1 MSRTAT
7 WFAVVALL
15 AGTALAGA
23 CQTTPS
29 EVEEAPLGEA
39 GQKKLRNAL
48 VGSWRKAESP
58 TVPGQQGAQAAG
70 AAPAQQGE
78 AGGNQGNEKTIIW
91 TFAKDGT
98 GSKTTKSSPDADGTE
113 KSFQWHL
120 EGRNIVVDFDDEP
133 KTEYFRAETWS
144 AAQMQWHHYVSGER
158 RTLKKYGE

>member
-1 MSRTAT
+1 MSRIVRCLA
-7 WFAVVALL
+7 AVALL
-15 AGTALAGA
+15 AGTAFAGA

-29 EVEEAPLGEA
+29 EVQEAPLGKA

-48 VGSWRKAESP
+48 VGSWRKAEAP
-58 TVPGQQGAQAAG
+58 TVPGQQETRSAG
-70 AAPAQQGE
+70 AVSAQQE
-78 AGGNQGNEKTIIW
+78 ATGGNEGGETIVW
-91 TFAKDGT
+91 TFEQDGS
-98 GSKTTKSSPDADGTE
+98 GSKTTKSSPEADGTE

-120 EGRNIVVDFDDEP
+120 EGRNIVVDFEDEP

>member
-1 MSRTAT
+1 MSRIVRCLA
-7 WFAVVALL
+7 AVALL
-15 AGTALAGA
+15 AGTASAGA

-29 EVEEAPLGEA
+29 EVQEAPLGEA

-58 TVPGQQGAQAAG
+58 TVPGRQEAQSAG
-70 AAPAQQGE
+70 AAPAQQE
-78 AGGNQGNEKTIIW
+78 QGGGDEENSETIVW
-91 TFAKDGT
+91 TFKKDGS

-120 EGRNIVVDFDDEP
+120 EGRNIVVDFEDEP

>member
-1 MSRTAT
+1 MSRIVRCLA
-7 WFAVVALL
+7 AAALL
-15 AGTALAGA
+15 VGTALAGA

-58 TVPGQQGAQAAG
+58 TLPGQQGAQSTGTASS
-70 AAPAQQGE
+70 QQNE
-78 AGGNQGNEKTIIW
+78 AGGNQKDGDTIIW

-98 GSKTTKSSPDADGTE
+98 GSKTTKSSPDADGNE
-113 KSFQWHL
+113 QSFQLHL
-120 EGRNIVVDFDDEP
+120 EGRNIVVEFDDAP